1 MSTSEQFWTPPPGLR
16 FRLIAYYSNKAIFG
30 KNGVVSHFDASKVY
44 DDMWWTLVPHSEPA
58 MRSWYHIRS
67 EYKYND
73 EKCITIATG
82 EKLDLQQLND
92 TNEGHGPSQWFQLV
106 PGAGRYKGCFLIRQ
120 SRTFLQSPVGE
131 GPLKAVRQP
140 YHHPGLAEEYFSFAF
155 EDTEVYKTEFNL
167 DHATTLGSS
176 KTHAFE
182 QKVVNGGSTDATMKL
197 DLRRS
202 QAVTG
207 TFSRSHGF
215 SIGFGSKLKV
225 KSIPWIGP
233 EGEFELN
240 ADTSHQWTMGEN
252 TTWTTT
258 IGFEVTTVVPPQK
271 VGVGKG
277 VFKESEM
284 SVPVKIYS
292 RSKST
297 GVDAITEAVYT
308 GVAVWCFTYT
318 IDHLPIGSRNG

>member
-1 MSTSEQFWTPPPGLR
+1 MSTSEQFWIPPPGHR
-16 FRLIAYYSNKAIFG
+16 FRLIAYHSNKAIFS
-30 KNGVVSHFDASKVY
+30 KNGV
-44 DDMWWTLVPHSEPA
+44 
-58 MRSWYHIRS
+58 YHIRS

-73 EKCITIATG
+73 EKCITTATG
-82 EKLDLQQLND
+82 EDLELQQLND
-92 TNEGHGPSQWFQLV
+92 TNE
-106 PGAGRYKGCFLIRQ
+106 
-120 SRTFLQSPVGE
+120 
-131 GPLKAVRQP
+131 
-140 YHHPGLAEEYFSFAF
+140 GLAEEYFSFAF

-167 DHATTLGSS
+167 ENATTLGSS

-215 SIGFGSKLKV
+215 SISFGSKLKV

-271 VGVGKG
+271 IGVGKG

-297 GVDAITEAVYT
+297 GLDAITEAVYT
-308 GVAVWCFTYT
+308 GMAVWCFTYT